1 MVLLQISEPGAP
13 QENSATRQ
21 NALGIDL
28 GTTNSLVAHYD
39 GEALKVLE
47 SGPAKE
53 AEWSE
58 ESAKRGQRSASLPSV
73 VYYGTEQTV
82 VGHAALAYATSEP
95 HNTIA
100 SAKRMLGRSREEF
113 ESDPYVTLA
122 RGPGLAFA
130 TDAGAKTPVEVSSAI
145 LTALRQRAEAQLS
158 GPIAGAV
165 ITVPAYFD
173 DAQRQATRQAAELAG
188 IKVLRLLNEPT
199 AAAVAYG
206 LDEQAEE
213 SSVLAVYDLGGGT
226 FDISLLRMRAG
237 LFEVLATGGDSALG
251 GDDFDRALADYLLEK
266 VSLNDPSVTQRRAAL
281 SLARQAKEALSDQ
294 QELELDVTGLAGRA
308 AELPLSREVLERLLA
323 PFIERTLVAC
333 RNTLKDAA
341 ATSVD
346 RVVLVGGSTRTPAVQ
361 RAVAECFGQEPLC
374 SLDPDQVVAMGA
386 ARQADILV
394 GNRTG
399 DEALLLDVIPLS
411 LGLET
416 YGGLVERIID
426 RNSTIPVARAQEF
439 TTARDGQTGLVVHV
453 LQGERE
459 RVEDCRSLARFELT
473 GIPPMVAGAARIE
486 VTFRVDADGILEV
499 SAVESQTGARSEVVV
514 KPAFGLDESQI
525 TDMLKAG
532 YEYASEDM
540 LARKLA
546 EARVEA
552 EALLEGLRAA
562 INVDG
567 DLLSEGERADLESGM
582 GSLQSAA
589 KSDQPERIRESTE
602 QLGRSSEVFA
612 ARRMDRSI
620 QKALQGV
627 ALSDLETDAA
637 TQDETSEKER
647 EAP

>member
-1 MVLLQISEPGAP
+1 VVLLQISEPGEP
-13 QENSATRQ
+13 QENTATRQ

-39 GEALKVLE
+39 GEVIKVLE
-47 SGPAKE
+47 GEGSHDAQY
-53 AEWSE
+53 
-58 ESAKRGQRSASLPSV
+58 SAASLPSV
-73 VYYGTEQTV
+73 VYYGAQHTA
-82 VGHAALAYATSEP
+82 VGHAALAHASEEP
-95 HNTIA
+95 GNTIA

-113 ESDPYVTLA
+113 ENDPYVTLA
-122 RGPGLAFA
+122 DGPGLAFA
-130 TDAGAKTPVEVSSAI
+130 TAGGDKTPVEVSAAI
-145 LTALRQRAEAQLS
+145 LMALRERAEDQLS

-251 GDDFDRALADYLLEK
+251 GDDFDRALADHLLEQ
-266 VSLNDPSVTQRRAAL
+266 VSVGDPSVSQRRTAL
-281 SLARQAKEALSDQ
+281 RLARSAKEALSDQ
-294 QELELDVTGLAGRA
+294 ETLALDVTALAGQA
-308 AELPLSREVLERLLA
+308 AEVTLSREVLERLLA

-341 ATSVD
+341 VASVD
-346 RVVLVGGSTRTPAVQ
+346 RVVLVGGSTRTPAVK
-361 RAVAECFGQEPLC
+361 RAVANCFGQEPLC
-374 SLDPDQVVAMGA
+374 TLDPDQVVAMGA

-532 YEYASEDM
+532 YEHASEDM

-552 EALLEGLRAA
+552 EALIEGLRAA
-562 INVDG
+562 MRLDG
-567 DLLSEGERADLESGM
+567 DLLSADERADLEAGV
-582 GSLQSAA
+582 GSLASAV
-589 KSDQPERIRESTE
+589 KSEQPEQIRESTE
-602 QLGRSSEVFA
+602 QLGRATEVFA

-620 QKALQGV
+620 QRALQGV
-627 ALSDLETDAA
+627 ALSELETDA
-637 TQDETSEKER
+637 ETHDKTDVEER
-647 EAP
+647 QAL